1 MRKSYHNL
9 DRGSRRAHALQ
20 EVALTLEQA
29 AGHLLKRGETARSS
43 ACERADVL
51 PACRANFDT
60 VHRLSRRGIQCAG
73 SANGV
78 SGCSG
83 WIAEVLA

>member
-1 MRKSYHNL
+1 VRKSYHNL
-9 DRGSRRAHALQ
+9 DRGSRRARALQ
-20 EVALTLEQA
+20 KIAFDALA
-29 AGHLLKRGETARSS
+29 GGGHLLKQRETARSS
-43 ACERADVL
+43 ARARSEVL
-51 PACRANFDT
+51 SADRVNFDT

-78 SGCSG
+78 SRCSG